1 MLEFKGQV
9 ALVTGAAQ
17 GIGATIADRIESLG
31 GTTVRADFREW
42 DENLTRLGPL
52 SCGIKLDVTNQDQV
66 KKAVKQVA
74 EEFGK
79 IDILVN
85 NAGITRDGL
94 LIRMKEEDWRV
105 VLSTNLDGV
114 FYMSREVLPRMM
126 KSRYGRIVNISSVV
140 GQMGNPGQANYV
152 ASKAGVIGFTK
163 SVAREVAS
171 RGITVNAVAPGYIAT
186 KMTEE
191 LNEKAKEQLENMI
204 PLGRIGTSDDIANG
218 VCFLASKEAGYITG
232 QVLGINGGMYM

>member
-9 ALVTGAAQ
+9 ALITGAAQ

-31 GTTVRADFREW
+31 GMTVRADFREW
-42 DENLTRLGPL
+42 DDSLTSLGPL
-52 SCGIKLDVTNQDQV
+52 SYGIKLDVTSQDQV
-66 KKAVKQVA
+66 KKVVKQVV

-94 LIRMKEEDWRV
+94 LIRMKEEDWRA

-140 GQMGNPGQANYV
+140 GQMGNPGQGNYV

-191 LNEKAKEQLENMI
+191 LNEKAKEQLESMI

>member
-1 MLEFKGQV
+1 MLKFKGQI
-9 ALVTGAAQ
+9 ALITGAAQ
-17 GIGATIADRIESLG
+17 GIGKTIADNIELRG
-31 GTTVRADFREW
+31 GLTVRADFREW
-42 DENLTRLGPL
+42 EEKLTKL
-52 SCGIKLDVTNQDQV
+52 SQLSYGIRLDVTNPDQV

-74 EEFGK
+74 EEFGN

-94 LIRMKEEDWRV
+94 LIRMKDEDWKS

-114 FYMSREVLPRMM
+114 FFMTREVLPRMM
-126 KSRYGRIVNISSVV
+126 KKRYGRIVNISSVV
-140 GQMGNPGQANYV
+140 GQMGNPGQGNYV

-163 SVAREVAS
+163 SSAREVAS

-186 KMTEE
+186 KMTEK

-204 PLGRIGTSDDIANG
+204 PLGRAGTSEDIANG

>member
-17 GIGATIADRIESLG
+17 GIGETIADRIESLG
-31 GTTVRADFREW
+31 GLTVRADFREW
-42 DENLTRLGPL
+42 EESLTELNQLRYGVR
-52 SCGIKLDVTNQDQV
+52 LDVTDSGQV
-66 KKAVKQVA
+66 KKTVKQVVS
-74 EEFGK
+74 EFGK

-94 LIRMKEEDWRV
+94 LVRMKDEDWRM

-114 FYMSREVLPRMM
+114 FYMSREVVPGMM
-126 KSRYGRIVNISSVV
+126 KKRYGRVVNISSVV

-152 ASKAGVIGFTK
+152 SSKAGVIGLTK
-163 SVAREVAS
+163 SMAREVAS

-191 LNEKAKEQLENMI
+191 LNEKAKEQLEKMI
-204 PLGRIGTSDDIANG
+204 PLGRIGTSEDIANG
-218 VCFLASKEAGYITG
+218 VCFLVSREAGYITG

>member
-1 MLEFKGQV
+1 MLEFEGRV
-9 ALVTGAAQ
+9 ALITGAAQ
-17 GIGATIADRIESLG
+17 GIGKTIAEKIESLG
-31 GTTVRADFREW
+31 GTSVRADFREW
-42 DENLTRLGPL
+42 DDKLEKINPG
-52 SCGIKLDVTNQDQV
+52 SYGIRLDVTDPEQV
-66 KKAVKQVA
+66 KNRVQQLV
-74 EEFGK
+74 EEFGN

-94 LIRMKEEDWRV
+94 LVRMKDEEWKQ

-114 FYMSREVLPRMM
+114 FYVTRAVLPRMM
-126 KSRYGRIVNISSVV
+126 KNRYGRIVNISSVV
-140 GQMGNPGQANYV
+140 GQMGNPGQGNYV

-191 LNEKAKEQLENMI
+191 MNEKAKAQLEGMI

-218 VCFLASKEAGYITG
+218 VCFLASDEAGYITG

>member
-1 MLEFKGQV
+1 MLEFEGQV
-9 ALVTGAAQ
+9 ALITGAAQ
-17 GIGATIADRIESLG
+17 GIGKTIADSIESRG
-31 GTTVRADFREW
+31 GVTVRADFREW
-42 DENLTRLGPL
+42 EEKLTKLGPL
-52 SCGIKLDVTNQDQV
+52 SYGIRLDVTNPDQI

-74 EEFGK
+74 EEFDK

-94 LIRMKEEDWRV
+94 LIRMKDEDWRS

-114 FYMSREVLPRMM
+114 FYMSREIIPRMM
-126 KSRYGRIVNISSVV
+126 KKRYGRIVNISSVV

-163 SVAREVAS
+163 STAREVAS

-186 KMTEE
+186 KMTEQMSD
-191 LNEKAKEQLENMI
+191 KAKEQLESMI
-204 PLGRIGTSDDIANG
+204 PLGRVGTSEDIANG
-218 VCFLASKEAGYITG
+218 VCFLASEKAGYITG

>member
-1 MLEFKGQV
+1 MLEFEGKT
-9 ALVTGAAQ
+9 ALITGAAQ
-17 GIGATIADRIESLG
+17 GIGKTIADKIESLG

-42 DENLTRLGPL
+42 DTDLAKIGQR
-52 SCGIKLDVTNQDQV
+52 SYGIRLDVTNPEQV
-66 KKAVKQVA
+66 KNSVKQLV
-74 EEFGK
+74 EEFAN

-94 LIRMKEEDWRV
+94 LVRMKDEDWRQ

-114 FYMSREVLPRMM
+114 FFVSRAVLPRMM
-126 KSRYGRIVNISSVV
+126 KNRYGRIVNISSVV

-191 LNEKAKEQLENMI
+191 LNEKAKEQLEGMI

-218 VCFLASKEAGYITG
+218 VCFLASREAGYITG